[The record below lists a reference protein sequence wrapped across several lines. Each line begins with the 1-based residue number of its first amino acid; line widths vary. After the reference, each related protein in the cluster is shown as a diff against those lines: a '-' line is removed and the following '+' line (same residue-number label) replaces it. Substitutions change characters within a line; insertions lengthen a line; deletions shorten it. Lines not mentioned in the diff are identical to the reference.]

1 MTSDLHEIYERLLAA
16 FGPQQWWPGETPL
29 EVMVGAVLV
38 QNTNWKNVERAIENL
53 RQAELL
59 SLAALGEL
67 GTEELGELIRPAGY
81 YRLKAARL
89 KNLIDYV
96 ASEHESSLAVL
107 FASDIE
113 SLREGLLSV
122 KGIGP
127 ETADSIVLYAAEKP
141 TFVVDNY
148 TARVWKRHGWIEYEA
163 DYYTLKEHFE
173 GGLEHEVQL
182 FNEYHA
188 LIVRVGK
195 EFCGKTPKCEE
206 CPLAELLPE
215 SGVQEAF

>member
-1 MTSDLHEIYERLLAA
+1 MTSDLHEIYQRLFDA
-16 FGPQQWWPGETPL
+16 FGPQHWWPGETPL

-38 QNTNWKNVERAIENL
+38 QNTNWKNVELAIENL
-53 RQAELL
+53 KEADLL
-59 SLAALGEL
+59 SLEAIHEL
-67 GTEELGELIRPAGY
+67 GHEELAELIRPAGY
-81 YRLKAARL
+81 YRLKATRL
-89 KNLIDYV
+89 KNLLEFVFERYDGSIEAMAAD
-96 ASEHESSLAVL
+96 
-107 FASDIE
+107 DIQ

-122 KGIGP
+122 KGVGP
-127 ETADSIVLYAAEKP
+127 ETADSIALYAAGKP

-173 GGLEHEVQL
+173 SGLDRDAQL

-195 EFCGKTPKCEE
+195 EFCGKTPKCEA
-206 CPLAELLPE
+206 CPLASLLPE
-215 SGVQEAF
+215 GGVQEGF